1 MIHDTYIYIC
11 PLMISH
17 TYTRWCVPQMVLLN
31 CTSLMAAR
39 SKFKASTFFK
49 FESFTHFSHVG
60 APDARLLLHPDQP
73 HSGLRCNSALVCP
86 GGTPGSCGGGL
97 VDTPCS
103 QCREGETWT
112 GSLCEQCGAW
122 RRVLWVVMLVCTF
135 AFLTLAYYLTTSK
148 AGFKKMHTSSN
159 NTSVHN

>member
-1 MIHDTYIYIC
+1 MHFYAFF
-11 PLMISH
+11 ISWGSPG
-17 TYTRWCVPQMVLLN
+17 YY
-31 CTSLMAAR
+31 
-39 SKFKASTFFK
+39 STQTNPTAVF
-49 FESFTHFSHVG
+49 
-60 APDARLLLHPDQP
+60 
-73 HSGLRCNSALVCP
+73 RCNSALVCP

-122 RRVLWVVMLVCTF
+122 RRVLWVVMLLCIF

-148 AGFKKMHTSSN
+148 AGFKETDANACSN
-159 NTSVHN
+159 NTRVHNGLASDFGGSMCGTNLGRSQPKPPCSLRPLRPLACW